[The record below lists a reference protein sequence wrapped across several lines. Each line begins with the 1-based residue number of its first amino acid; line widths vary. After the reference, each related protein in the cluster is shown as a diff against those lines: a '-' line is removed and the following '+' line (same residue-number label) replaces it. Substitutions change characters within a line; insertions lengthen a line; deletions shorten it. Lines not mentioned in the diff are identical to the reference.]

1 MAWYEHVPLLE
12 RFVNKGVGT
21 SNIEVEKEVED
32 SFNGISD
39 QNLWKLVSQ
48 IRQVSSERSKKFE
61 EYKHMLNDS
70 VIQSA
75 IELMADDATQTC
87 PDNEKTVWIEEIEG
101 SDKKTVKALNDW
113 LLETVK
119 IEEYI
124 WTYAYNVI
132 SHGELFLRTFH
143 SDKEF
148 EKDSGTER
156 GDYFELETDPVK
168 VCELLKYGKTIG
180 YYVNEG
186 EGKDKYIY
194 NAKDFIHFL
203 SDRGHN
209 REDIIVLDTDNE
221 GKDIEKKF
229 IMRYGTSFIEPA
241 RSAYR
246 ILKILEDVLVMSRIV
261 RSSMFRIFQIEVGSA
276 GKKETL
282 KIINDIKRA
291 ITSRE
296 TFNKVEDLYNSD
308 KSPIPIG
315 SNIYSPR
322 RNQKGDIQV
331 EEVGGNVDVKDIIDI
346 EYFRNKVF
354 AALKIPKAFLGWEEC
369 LRANTK
375 IRLLDGTVKTIK
387 EIVDNK
393 DEYIGKP
400 ILSCN
405 EDGEIVPT
413 IITHAK
419 KTRKDANF
427 VRVHLDNGKY
437 VDATPDHL
445 FMLRDGSFR
454 EAGDLV
460 KEDFIMSNTFQEINE
475 IEIRLDVKVVRVE
488 QLDIIEDAYDLGVE
502 NESHVFALDAGIFVH
517 NSIPGGMN
525 NTSLTK
531 LDIRYARTIKRIQS
545 VLKNG
550 IRDMCN
556 YWLFINDKKDK
567 IDKFKVKMT
576 KITSSEDAE
585 KSEEMESLIR
595 LADSIH
601 NLVGRDYEDLLNKRE
616 FLIWLSND
624 IMKIEGMEKVIKSKE
639 EWEKEQEESDDDDGD
654 DRGGFGGF

>member
-1 MAWYEHVPLLE
+1 
-12 RFVNKGVGT
+12 
-21 SNIEVEKEVED
+21 
-32 SFNGISD
+32 
-39 QNLWKLVSQ
+39 
-48 IRQVSSERSKKFE
+48 
-61 EYKHMLNDS
+61 
-70 VIQSA
+70 
-75 IELMADDATQTC
+75 
-87 PDNEKTVWIEEIEG
+87 
-101 SDKKTVKALNDW
+101 
-113 LLETVK
+113 
-119 IEEYI
+119 
-124 WTYAYNVI
+124 
-132 SHGELFLRTFH
+132 
-143 SDKEF
+143 
-148 EKDSGTER
+148 
-156 GDYFELETDPVK
+156 
-168 VCELLKYGKTIG
+168 
-180 YYVNEG
+180 
-186 EGKDKYIY
+186 
-194 NAKDFIHFL
+194 
-203 SDRGHN
+203 
-209 REDIIVLDTDNE
+209 
-221 GKDIEKKF
+221 
-229 IMRYGTSFIEPA
+229 
-241 RSAYR
+241 
-246 ILKILEDVLVMSRIV
+246 
-261 RSSMFRIFQIEVGSA
+261 
-276 GKKETL
+276 
-282 KIINDIKRA
+282 
-291 ITSRE
+291 
-296 TFNKVEDLYNSD
+296 
-308 KSPIPIG
+308 
-315 SNIYSPR
+315 
-322 RNQKGDIQV
+322 
-331 EEVGGNVDVKDIIDI
+331 
-346 EYFRNKVF
+346 
-354 AALKIPKAFLGWEEC
+354 
-369 LRANTK
+369 
-375 IRLLDGTVKTIK
+375 
-387 EIVDNK
+387 
-393 DEYIGKP
+393 
-400 ILSCN
+400 
-405 EDGEIVPT
+405 
-413 IITHAK
+413 
-419 KTRKDANF
+419 
-427 VRVHLDNGKY
+427 Y